1 MSKISKTNEQSKHH
15 FIPFRKGDIVEMC
28 LQEGSLSGQE
38 EAFRQLQHVLES
50 IFHFEF
56 HQLSERLK
64 TAYAPLDPDV
74 DTRLVKT
81 GAPSSQTEFI
91 ACLKELLEKANY
103 AAVTEQDLKHAMSES
118 SMFKIRLEVDF
129 EEFSDVLL
137 FCRGVSTRRET
148 VFRFAGRFP
157 KEIEFINYE
166 RVMIYI
172 RFRDDYAQQDNPL
185 PSNKPGAT
193 MLKLF
198 RNVPRADME
207 MLFPNTRIR
216 MRLLDKLLIG
226 VPALISGGIIVTTK
240 LATSLLLLGSLLG
253 FWLGFNA
260 QPVELNKTALTI
272 LLVGVATLGGYIWKQ
287 FSAFKNR
294 KIQFMQSL
302 TQNLYF
308 KNLDNNAGVFHRLI
322 NDAEEEECKEATLAY
337 YFLLIADQTLS
348 KSELDEKIEA
358 WFEAKWDCAINFD
371 IEDGLQKLQ
380 TLGLVNESD
389 GLFTA
394 ISLSA
399 ATDKL
404 DQRWDDYFK

>member
-1 MSKISKTNEQSKHH
+1 MSKISTTNEQSTHH

-28 LQEGSLSGQE
+28 LQEGTLGEQE
-38 EAFRQLQHVLES
+38 DAFRQLQRVLES

-64 TAYAPLDPDV
+64 NAYAPLDPDV

-81 GAPSSQTEFI
+81 GVAPSQTEFI
-91 ACLKELLEKANY
+91 DCLKELLAKANY
-103 AAVTEQDLKHAMSES
+103 AAVTEQDLKLAMEES

-137 FCRGVSTRRET
+137 FCRGVSVRRET
-148 VFRFAGRFP
+148 VFRFAGKFP
-157 KEIEFINYE
+157 RELEFINYD

-172 RFRDDYAQQDNPL
+172 RFNDDYASRNNSRFPG
-185 PSNKPGAT
+185 KPGAT

-207 MLFPNTRIR
+207 MLFPNTRIG
-216 MRLLDKLLIG
+216 MRLLDKMLIG
-226 VPALISGGIIVTTK
+226 VPAVISGGIIVTTK
-240 LATSLLLLGSLLG
+240 LATSILLLGSLLG
-253 FWLGFNA
+253 FWLGFNS

-294 KIQFMQSL
+294 KMQFMQSL

-337 YFLLIADQTLS
+337 YFLLMAEQALS
-348 KSELDEKIEA
+348 RSELDEKIEA
-358 WFEAKWDCAINFD
+358 WFESQWDCAIDFD
-371 IEDGLQKLQ
+371 IDDGLQKLQ
-380 TLGLVNESD
+380 GLGLVSESD

-399 ATDKL
+399 AADKL
-404 DQRWDDYFK
+404 GQHWDDYFE